1 MQLHPKSPQYPAKH
15 FRTGLGLLAMI
26 LSLLLAT
33 TATAQ
38 TVDEKTFQ
46 TSNDTEYR
54 ITRDY
59 VYGHKDGMALTF
71 DVLKPVDANGIG
83 VCFMVSG
90 GWYSIWSPPEQAVK
104 LSLFGR
110 LLDSGYTVFMV
121 RHGSAPR
128 FKVPEAVDDV
138 RKAIETIQANAKT
151 FEVDPQRLGVC
162 GGSAGGHL
170 STMLGTTGNATQRCA
185 AVACYYPPT
194 DLRPYVS
201 NEKFV
206 RDFPALDF
214 DKSQAEAVSPAL
226 HATDDDAPTLLIH
239 GDKDELVPLSHSE
252 DLKRE
257 LDKVEVPCELI
268 VIEGAAHGFAGKDK
282 DRAEEAVVAWFDK
295 YLKKD
300 DQKK

>member
-1 MQLHPKSPQYPAKH
+1 MQPNPKSPQVRSAH
-15 FRTGLGLLAMI
+15 FRTGIGLFAI
-26 LSLLLAT
+26 LLLNLLAT
-33 TATAQ
+33 PSIAQ
-38 TVDEKTFQ
+38 TVDDQTFQ
-46 TSNDTEYR
+46 TSHDMEFR

-71 DVLKPVDANGIG
+71 DVLKPESANGIG

-90 GWYSIWSPPEQAVK
+90 GWYSIWSPPEQAAK
-104 LSLFGR
+104 LSLFDR
-110 LLDSGYTVFMV
+110 LLESGYTLFMV

-138 RKAIETIQANAKT
+138 RKAVETIQANAKS
-151 FEVDPQRLGVC
+151 FGVDPQRLGVC

-170 STMLGTTGNATQRCA
+170 STMLGTTGKATQRCA

-214 DKSQAEAVSPAL
+214 DKNQAESVSPAL

-239 GDKDELVPLSHSE
+239 GDQDKLVPLSHSE
-252 DLKRE
+252 DLKRQ

-268 VIEGAAHGFAGKDK
+268 VIEGAAHGFGGKDK
-282 DRAEEAVVAWFDK
+282 ERAEAAIVAWFDK

-300 DQKK
+300 AQ